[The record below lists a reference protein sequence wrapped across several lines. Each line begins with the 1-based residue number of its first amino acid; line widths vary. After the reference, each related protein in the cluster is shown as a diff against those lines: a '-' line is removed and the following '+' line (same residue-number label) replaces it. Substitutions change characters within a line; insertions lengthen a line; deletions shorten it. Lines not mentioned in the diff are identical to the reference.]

1 MDCGCDINVIGAVNP
16 STGQLVSLIVPRCD
30 TAVFQIFLDAMAAE
44 GPKRRG
50 KRVLLVLDNAS
61 WHKTKSL
68 RWHHIEPV
76 YLPPYSPDFNPIERL
91 WQHLKGHYL
100 AGYFTKQGKDLSDKL
115 VKSIQ
120 HMMDRPKI
128 ISSICRTNSE

>member
-1 MDCGCDINVIGAVNP
+1 M
-16 STGQLVSLIVPRCD
+16 IVPHCD
-30 TAVFQIFLDAMAAE
+30 TAVFQIVLDAMAVE
-44 GPKRRG
+44 VPKRRG

-68 RWHHIEPV
+68 CWHHIESV

-100 AGYFTKQGKDLSDKL
+100 AGYFTKQSKDLSDKL
-115 VKSIQ
+115 VESIQ
-120 HMMDRPKI
+120 HLMNLPKI
-128 ISSICRTNSE
+128 IRSVCKTHSE